1 LALPAIGQPEEVNMD
16 FGTRYI
22 GLALRNPIIASA
34 SPLTGDVGTIRQL
47 EDCGA
52 GAVVLPSLFEE
63 QIRRE
68 EQLADVL
75 TSVGA
80 DSSPEASSYFPETV
94 KYHAGPHGY
103 LDLIA
108 RARAAVDIPV
118 IASLNGTTEAGWVDY
133 AQLIEQAGASALE
146 LNIYRIEART
156 AVTGTEVEAD
166 CVGLFKAVRSRV
178 TIPVAV
184 KLHPYYSAF
193 GALAQQLDETGADGL
208 VLFNRLYQPD
218 IDLNNLSWNNDVAL
232 STAGEIR
239 LGLLWLSL
247 LAGRL
252 KHASLAAS
260 TGVDNADEV
269 IKYLLAGADAVM
281 TTSALLRHGPRRL
294 RLMVAS
300 LEAWM
305 SARGYASVPA
315 IKGLLR
321 RSHPEGQ
328 TEIHDRSD
336 YIQSLLGYRGPYAH
350 R

>member
-1 LALPAIGQPEEVNMD
+1 MD
-16 FGTRYI
+16 LGTRYL
-22 GLALRNPIIASA
+22 GLALRNPIVASA

-47 EDCGA
+47 EDFSA
-52 GAVVLPSLFEE
+52 GAVILPSLFEE

-68 EQLADVL
+68 QELADTL
-75 TSVGA
+75 TSAGA

-94 KYHAGPHGY
+94 KYNAGPHGY

-118 IASLNGTTEAGWVDY
+118 IASLNGSTEAGWIDY
-133 AQLIEQAGASALE
+133 ARLIEQAGASALE
-146 LNIYRIEART
+146 LNIYRIEARPSI
-156 AVTGTEVEAD
+156 TGAEVDAD

-178 TIPVAV
+178 AIPVAV

-193 GALAQQLDETGADGL
+193 GALARQLDDAGADGL

-218 IDLNNLSWNNDVAL
+218 IDLTSLRWSNDIAL
-232 STAGEIR
+232 SSTNEIR

-252 KHASLAAS
+252 KHASLGAG
-260 TGVDNADEV
+260 TGVDTVDEV

-294 RLMVAS
+294 RFMVAS
-300 LEAWM
+300 LESWL
-305 SARGYASVPA
+305 SARGYASVTA
-315 IKGLLR
+315 IKGLMR
-321 RSHPEGQ
+321 RSHPDGQ
-328 TEIHDRSD
+328 AEAHGRSD
-336 YIQSLLGYRGPYAH
+336 YIQSLLGYWGPYAH